1 MLVNLSYSFIPLQK
15 ITTKRCRS
23 RRSAL
28 KISKWR
34 QRAKKVLWRMRKEND
49 HLLHVDCDFF
59 IFDFLKYSM
68 GDKVLLVGGGGRE
81 HAIGWK
87 LSQSN
92 HVGQIFVAPG
102 NAGISLQPKTQ
113 NIPSLDCNNN
123 ESIIKYC
130 LENKIDF
137 VIIGP
142 EVPLANGLADALRDM
157 KIPCFGP
164 SRRAARIEASKQF
177 AKEFMLRHGIPTSRW
192 KAFTDP
198 EEAFQHIEL
207 ADYEALVIKASGLA
221 AGKGVVVAS
230 SKEEAVKAVR
240 EMLQVIGNCPITLSL
255 FMYKVLNS
263 C

>member
-1 MLVNLSYSFIPLQK
+1 M
-15 ITTKRCRS
+15 
-23 RRSAL
+23 
-28 KISKWR
+28 IS
-34 QRAKKVLWRMRKEND
+34 L
-49 HLLHVDCDFF
+49 

-123 ESIIKYC
+123 ESVIKYC

-177 AKEFMLRHGIPTSRW
+177 AKEFMLRYGIPTARW

-198 EEAFQHIEL
+198 EEAFQHIES

-240 EMLQVIGNCPITLSL
+240 EMLQVRGQGGGGGNCPITLHVQSTQ
-255 FMYKVLNS
+255 FMLIIRNSRNFDGVLNILFRKR
-263 C
+263 

>member
-1 MLVNLSYSFIPLQK
+1 MTP
-15 ITTKRCRS
+15 
-23 RRSAL
+23 SAPENAHAQTQCPSL
-28 KISKWR
+28 ARGFRTLIS
-34 QRAKKVLWRMRKEND
+34 L
-49 HLLHVDCDFF
+49 

-123 ESIIKYC
+123 ESVIKYC

-177 AKEFMLRHGIPTSRW
+177 AKEFMLRYGIPTARW

-198 EEAFQHIEL
+198 EEAFQHIES

-240 EMLQVIGNCPITLSL
+240 EMLQVRGQGGWGGGIAQSL

>member
-1 MLVNLSYSFIPLQK
+1 MTP
-15 ITTKRCRS
+15 
-23 RRSAL
+23 SAP
-28 KISKWR
+28 KNAHAQTQCPSPARGFRAVIS
-34 QRAKKVLWRMRKEND
+34 L
-49 HLLHVDCDFF
+49 

-123 ESIIKYC
+123 ESVIKYC

-177 AKEFMLRHGIPTSRW
+177 AKEFMLRYGIPTARW

-198 EEAFQHIEL
+198 EEAFQHIES

-240 EMLQVIGNCPITLSL
+240 EMLQVRGRGGVGNCPITLHVQSTQ
-255 FMYKVLNS
+255 FMLIIRNSRNFDGVLNILFRKR
-263 C
+263 